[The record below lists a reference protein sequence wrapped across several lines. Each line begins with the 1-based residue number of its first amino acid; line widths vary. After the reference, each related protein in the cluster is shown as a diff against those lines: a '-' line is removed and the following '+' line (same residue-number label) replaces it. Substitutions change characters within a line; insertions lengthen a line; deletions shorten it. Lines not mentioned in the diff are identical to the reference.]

1 MYFDILGLGT
11 AVPGHTM
18 SQEESAA
25 LARKVI
31 CRTEQQ
37 ERVLTGLYRKAGV
50 SNRYTAVPHKR
61 ALDWLRET
69 ETTESSARPL
79 PTVRGPTTG
88 ERMQFFAEHALPLAQ
103 QAAERAL
110 DESGLGRREITHLV
124 TVSCTGFSAPGVDV
138 GLIQALLLPPT
149 TQRVQVGFM
158 GCHGAI
164 NGLRAAQA
172 LAAADREAK
181 VLVCAVELCSLHYR
195 FDWDPPRMVANA
207 LFGDGAAAI
216 VGRGSANEQAAGW
229 SVAATGS
236 CLLPD
241 SHDAMSWNIG
251 DYGFEMTLAASVPEL
266 IREHLRPWLSEWL
279 ARYGQRIETVGSWAI
294 HPGGPRILHACGEA
308 LGLAR
313 EQLAVS
319 EEVLADYGNMS
330 SPTILFIVDRLRQR
344 SAARPCVA
352 LAFGPGLTAEAV
364 LFA

>member
-1 MYFDILGLGT
+1 MHFNILGLGT
-11 AVPGHTM
+11 AVPSHTM

-37 ERVLTGLYRKAGV
+37 ERVLSGLYRKAGV
-50 SNRYTAVPHKR
+50 SNRYTAVPHQR
-61 ALDWLRET
+61 ALEWLPAANLED
-69 ETTESSARPL
+69 SQAPL
-79 PTVRGPTTG
+79 PAVRGPTTG
-88 ERMQFFAEHALPLAQ
+88 ERMQLFAEHALPLAR
-103 QAAERAL
+103 QAAERAIG
-110 DESGLGRREITHLV
+110 ESKVQRHEITHLV
-124 TVSCTGFSAPGVDV
+124 IVSCTGFAAPGVDV
-138 GLIQALLLPPT
+138 GLIQGLQLPAT
-149 TQRVQVGFM
+149 TQRIQVGFM

-172 LAAADREAK
+172 LAAADRQAN
-181 VLVCAVELCSLHYR
+181 VLFCAVELCSLHYR
-195 FDWDPPRMVANA
+195 FDWDPPKIVANA
-207 LFGDGAAAI
+207 LFGDGAAAV
-216 VGRGSANEQAAGW
+216 VGRAGSRENGW

-241 SHDAMSWNIG
+241 SQDAMSWNIG

-266 IREHLRPWLSEWL
+266 IRQHLRPWLAQWL
-279 ARYGQRIETVGSWAI
+279 GALGHSIDSVGSWAI

-319 EEVLADYGNMS
+319 EEVLAEYGNMS
-330 SPTILFIVDRLRQR
+330 SPTILFIADRLRR
-344 SAARPCVA
+344 RGAPLPCVA